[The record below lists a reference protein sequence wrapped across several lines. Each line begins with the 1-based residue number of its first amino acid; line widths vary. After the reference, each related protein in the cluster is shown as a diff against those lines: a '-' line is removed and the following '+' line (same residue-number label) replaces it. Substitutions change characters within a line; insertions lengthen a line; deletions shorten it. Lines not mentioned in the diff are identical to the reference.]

1 MPDLRLHVDID
12 EIYNEM
18 NKSDKRQMAEWLYDD
33 GILGKHPNPDIRR
46 LVRGEEETPGETE
59 LRDNLTKLWNGHL
72 RLSNEDEEI
81 IKKIA
86 NKL

>member
-1 MPDLRLHVDID
+1 MSYIRIDVDLD

-18 NKSDKRQMAEWLYDD
+18 DRRDKQTMAEWLHED
-33 GILGKHPNPDIRR
+33 GILGSHPNPEIRR
-46 LVRGEEETPGETE
+46 LVRGEEESQGEFE
-59 LRDNLTKLWNGHL
+59 LRNNLLKLWNGHY

>member
-46 LVRGEEETPGETE
+46 LVRGEEETHGETE